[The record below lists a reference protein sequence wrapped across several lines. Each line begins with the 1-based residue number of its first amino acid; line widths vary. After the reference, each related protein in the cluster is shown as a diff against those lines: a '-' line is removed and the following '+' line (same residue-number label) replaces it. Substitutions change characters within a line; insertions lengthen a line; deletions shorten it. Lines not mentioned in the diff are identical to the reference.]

1 MICNGITCWA
11 IVRKTARKRS
21 SSRLSYDPL
30 SISATWGFSPSSA
43 VHRARPGLKTLRS
56 ISDICWVGAFK
67 PPPRVSFINT
77 LQPKAGAVQPFPMEM
92 SDNSSPRS
100 RSRSPSKSHIQPG
113 GDSASTPLRP
123 IAPSLKPHLPW
134 FTESYFTSEPA
145 TAAARKKY
153 IIFLTLKV
161 ALVIV
166 FLMAVLSIYWGSL
179 WQTPQHTFNLNNWV
193 VVSPYLPAVQVHGP
207 HALYARR

>member
-1 MICNGITCWA
+1 M
-11 IVRKTARKRS
+11 
-21 SSRLSYDPL
+21 Y
-30 SISATWGFSPSSA
+30 
-43 VHRARPGLKTLRS
+43 RARPGLKTVRS
-56 ISDICWVGAFK
+56 ISVICWVGAFK
-67 PPPRVSFINT
+67 PPPRVSLINT
-77 LQPKAGAVQPFPMEM
+77 LQPKACTVQSFPMEM
-92 SDNSSPRS
+92 SHNSSPRS

-113 GDSASTPLRP
+113 GDTASTPLRP
-123 IAPSLKPHLPW
+123 IAPTPLPW

-193 VVSPYLPAVQVHGP
+193 VVSPYLPLIHGL

>member
-1 MICNGITCWA
+1 MGI
-11 IVRKTARKRS
+11 V
-21 SSRLSYDPL
+21 PL
-30 SISATWGFSPSSA
+30 LGSVPSE
-43 VHRARPGLKTLRS
+43 ARPENLRS
-56 ISDICWVGAFK
+56 TSGICWVGAFK

-77 LQPKAGAVQPFPMEM
+77 LQPKACTVQSFPMEM
-92 SDNSSPRS
+92 SHNSSPRS

-113 GDSASTPLRP
+113 GDTALTPLRP
-123 IAPSLKPHLPW
+123 TASDLKPPLPW

-161 ALVIV
+161 TLVIV

-193 VVSPYLPAVQVHGP
+193 VVSPCLPSVHGP
-207 HALYARR
+207 HALYAPR